1 MSTKLELDLD
11 CDGVLSDFV
20 TPFLKEYNRLTGTT
34 HKPEDVTKWD
44 MFEQL
49 DMDMSL
55 VNKIVCSKGF
65 VESLPM
71 LRVDLPEVI
80 RELGK
85 KYDLY
90 VVTAPWHSSPF
101 WEYERK
107 GWLESRLGIPR
118 NRVLSVSAKHKIQSD
133 IFVDDAPK
141 NLIKSRS
148 HTRLLFDACYN
159 RQCSPDAYDE
169 RILDLTTL
177 L

>member
-71 LRVDLPEVI
+71 L
-80 RELGK
+80 
-85 KYDLY
+85 
-90 VVTAPWHSSPF
+90 
-101 WEYERK
+101 
-107 GWLESRLGIPR
+107 
-118 NRVLSVSAKHKIQSD
+118 
-133 IFVDDAPK
+133 
-141 NLIKSRS
+141 
-148 HTRLLFDACYN
+148 
-159 RQCSPDAYDE
+159 
-169 RILDLTTL
+169 
-177 L
+177 